1 MIQEQALAA
10 RRAARLCLTADRGSL
25 VGARGRSGRSTP
37 TPPAATSLAPVLT
50 TLRVLHILSASVWV
64 GGTVAL
70 VFVGVPAI
78 RRLEG
83 EARATAMRAL
93 GRRWRPLG
101 WSAMAVAILSGL
113 WLTELNGGFSRAAL
127 ETDFD
132 RTLIVKSVLVVLLVA
147 GALVHDYVVGP
158 RLQRELLAG
167 DPGAPATR
175 RRLVVVG
182 WFNFAL
188 TLAVPIL
195 GAVVLGYLD

>member
-1 MIQEQALAA
+1 
-10 RRAARLCLTADRGSL
+10 
-25 VGARGRSGRSTP
+25 
-37 TPPAATSLAPVLT
+37 
-50 TLRVLHILSASVWV
+50 LSASVWV

-78 RRLEG
+78 RKLEG

-93 GRRWRPLG
+93 GRRWRTLG

-113 WLTELNGGFSRAAL
+113 WLTELNGGFTSAAL
-127 ETDFD
+127 DTDFD
-132 RTLIVKSVLVVLLVA
+132 RTLIAKSVLVVLLVC
-147 GALVHDYVVGP
+147 GALAHDYVLGP
-158 RLQRELLAG
+158 RLQRELRAR
-167 DPGAPATR
+167 DPGAPTTR

-195 GAVVLGYLD
+195 GAVVLTTLD